1 MLAHV
6 EMSASFGLEGKRAL
20 VTGGSRGIGR
30 AVALALADAG
40 ADVAVTSRNGD
51 DAEPVAVAL
60 RAKGRRALALLLEVR
75 NEASIRVCFERID
88 REWGSVD
95 ILVNNA
101 GTNIPQ
107 DLGTLDASSWDTVI
121 DIDVKGLVF
130 VTQAA
135 AGRMIAASRGGR
147 IVSIASIY
155 GVVGRRERVAYSAAK
170 GAVVNLTRSLAL
182 ELAPHGITVNAVG
195 PSLVETDLTR
205 ERMRKAPAFREEE
218 VARTPLGRLGTPEDV
233 AGAVVFFASPA
244 ASFITG
250 QTLLVDGGTS
260 AH

>member
-1 MLAHV
+1 MLAHAQ
-6 EMSASFGLEGKRAL
+6 MAASLGLAGKRAL

-60 RAKGRRALALLLEVR
+60 RAKGRRALGLLLEVR

-88 REWGSVD
+88 REWGGVD

-107 DLGTLDASSWDTVI
+107 DLDTLDSDSWDTVL
-121 DIDVKGLVF
+121 DIDLKGLVF

-135 AGRMIAASRGGR
+135 AARMIAARRGGR

-170 GAVVNLTRSLAL
+170 GAVVNVTRSLAL

-205 ERMRKAPAFREEE
+205 ERMRKTPAFREEE

>member
-1 MLAHV
+1 MAT
-6 EMSASFGLEGKRAL
+6 SSFRLEGRRAL

-30 AVALALADAG
+30 AIALALAAAG
-40 ADVAVTSRNGD
+40 ADVALTSRKGD
-51 DAEPVAVAL
+51 DAEPLAREI
-60 RAKGRRALALLLEVR
+60 RASGRRSLALLLDVR
-75 NEASIRVCFERID
+75 NGPSIRVCFERLD
-88 REWGSVD
+88 REWGGLDV
-95 ILVNNA
+95 LVNNA

-107 DLGTLDASSWDTVI
+107 DLMQVDEASWDTVV
-121 DIDVKGLVF
+121 DSDLKGLVF

-135 AGRMIAASRGGR
+135 AARMIAAKRGGR
-147 IVSIASIY
+147 VINVASVY

-170 GAVVNLTRSLAL
+170 GGVVNLTRSLAL

-195 PSLVETDLTR
+195 PSAIETDLTR
-205 ERMRKAPAFREEE
+205 ERFRADPAYRAEEI
-218 VARTPLGRLGTPEDV
+218 ARTPLGRLGTPEDV
-233 AGAVVFFASPA
+233 AGAVVFLACDA

>member
-1 MLAHV
+1 MLAHAQ
-6 EMSASFGLEGKRAL
+6 MSASFGLEGKTAL

-30 AVALALADAG
+30 AIAVALAEAG

-60 RAKGRRALALLLEVR
+60 RAKGRRSLALLLEVR

-101 GTNIPQ
+101 GALIPQ
-107 DLGTLDASSWDTVI
+107 DLATLDKDSWDTVI
-121 DIDVKGLVF
+121 DIDLKGLVF

-135 AGRMIAASRGGR
+135 AGRMIAAHRGGR

-155 GVVGRRERVAYSAAK
+155 GVLGRRERIAYSAAK
-170 GAVVNLTRSLAL
+170 GAVVNVTRSLAL

-205 ERMRKAPAFREEE
+205 DRMRANPAFREEE

-233 AGAVVFFASPA
+233 AAAVLFFASPA
-244 ASFITG
+244 AGFITG
-250 QTLLVDGGTS
+250 QTLLVDGGIS

>member
-1 MLAHV
+1 
-6 EMSASFGLEGKRAL
+6 MSASIGLEGKRAL
-20 VTGGSRGIGR
+20 VTGGSRGLGKAI
-30 AVALALADAG
+30 ALALADAG

-60 RAKGRRALALLLEVR
+60 RAKGRRSLGLLLEVR
-75 NEASIRVCFERID
+75 NKASIRVCFERID

-107 DLGTLDASSWDTVI
+107 ALDTLDEDSWDTVI
-121 DIDVKGLVF
+121 DIDLKGLVF

-135 AGRMIAASRGGR
+135 VARMVAARRGGR
-147 IVSIASIY
+147 IVNVASIY
-155 GVVGRRERVAYSAAK
+155 GVVGRRERIAYSAAK
-170 GAVVNLTRSLAL
+170 GGLVNLTRSLAL
-182 ELAPHGITVNAVG
+182 ELAPHAITVNAVG
-195 PSLVETDLTR
+195 PGTIETDLTR
-205 ERMRKAPAFREEE
+205 ERMRRNPAFREEE
-218 VARTPLGRLGTPEDV
+218 VGRTPLGRLGTPEDV
-233 AGAVVFFASPA
+233 AAAVLFFASPA

-250 QTLLVDGGTS
+250 QTLLVDGGAS

>member
-1 MLAHV
+1 M
-6 EMSASFGLEGKRAL
+6 
-20 VTGGSRGIGR
+20 TGGSRGIGR

-51 DAEPVAVAL
+51 DAEPVAIAL
-60 RAKGRRALALLLEVR
+60 RAKGRRSLAILLEVR
-75 NEASIRVCFERID
+75 NDASIRVCFERID

-95 ILVNNA
+95 VLVNNA
-101 GTNIPQ
+101 GTIIPQ
-107 DLGTLDASSWDTVI
+107 DLATLDEDSWDTVI
-121 DIDVKGLVF
+121 DTDLKGLVF

-135 AGRMIAASRGGR
+135 AARMIAARRGGR

-182 ELAPHGITVNAVG
+182 ELAPHDITVNAVG

-205 ERMRKAPAFREEE
+205 ERLRADPAFRAEE

-233 AGAVVFFASPA
+233 AAAVVFFASPA
-244 ASFITG
+244 AGFITG
-250 QTLLVDGGTS
+250 QTLIVDGGIS